1 MAQAWH
7 KRKPVRRPE
16 HVEIWKA
23 SKYRGLRAQDDATW
37 ARVAPFASYRP
48 TAPQREPDAGPH
60 AKFLKLRNLF
70 LNQEKVYPKAMDVF
84 ASKHGLLGLFHHR
97 YSAPILPD
105 AHQVYISPEAVIEN
119 GRLKRVDPASE
130 GLEAI
135 AKAINDS
142 RPPGSPRFTEA
153 DYAIVAM
160 PDEVYFAKKDPYRY
174 PDDPS
179 GRPMRLVNHKSWGE
193 VRTDFDALFVLD
205 PSRRAKCSVLVR
217 RESVRSWQRQLEDFP
232 APPYEA
238 EHLPILARIVNEW
251 LIDISPKVVLGE
263 RGELAR
269 GWHYGTLLQA
279 MYLMLM
285 LDLSGGSR
293 LKECESHD
301 CQTYFRLGPQSGTKY
316 CSERHAS
323 RASTRIGRGQEP

>member
-1 MAQAWH
+1 MYS
-7 KRKPVRRPE
+7 PE
-16 HVEIWKA
+16 RIEIWKA
-23 SKYRGLRAQDDATW
+23 SKYRDLRAEDDATW

-48 TAPQREPDAGPH
+48 TGTQREPDAGPH
-60 AKFLKLRNLF
+60 AKFLMLGDLY
-70 LNQEKVYPKAMDVF
+70 LNQNFNQKPNYLTAMDVF
-84 ASKHGLLGLFHHR
+84 ASKYGLLGLFHHR

-105 AHQVYISPEAVIEN
+105 SFQRYVSPEAVIEN

-179 GRPMRLVNHKSWGE
+179 GRPMRSVNHKSWEE

-205 PSRRAKCSVLVR
+205 PSRRAKFSVLVR
-217 RESVRSWQRQLEDFP
+217 KESPFSWQKELEDFP

-238 EHLPILARIVNEW
+238 EHLSGLAGILNEW
-251 LIDISPKVVLGE
+251 LTDVSPKAVLGE
-263 RGELAR
+263 CVGLAW
-269 GWHYGTLLQA
+269 GWRCGTLLQA
-279 MYLMLM
+279 MYLMLL

-293 LKECESHD
+293 LKECESRD
-301 CQTYFRLGPQSGTKY
+301 CQTYFRLGPQGNTKY

-323 RASTRIGRGQEP
+323 RASTRMGRGQLP